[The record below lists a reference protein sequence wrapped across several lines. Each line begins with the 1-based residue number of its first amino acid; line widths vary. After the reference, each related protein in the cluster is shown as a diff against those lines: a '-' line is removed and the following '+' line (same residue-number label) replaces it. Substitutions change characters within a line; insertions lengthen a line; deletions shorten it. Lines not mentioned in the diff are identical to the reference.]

1 MDYSKAKW
9 SGKRGIPVNKVG
21 KKISSQ
27 SNWKP
32 PKSLQSRYGREVAV
46 GLTGYDAL
54 KKLQQEG
61 EGYIH
66 AAFHRSDI
74 GDIDAVW
81 GNPDSYG
88 ISHVIKRRGAENV
101 DLDGF
106 LKQISET
113 IENGEIKYDEKR
125 NNYNILYKRQM
136 IIVSKEYDG
145 ENVHLIVTG
154 FRTRKKKLQKSAKV
168 TKVFPL
174 IAITESRPQF
184 PFQLHLIYIL
194 QQNKASVAT
203 NNRGFSII
211 KTAL

>member
-1 MDYSKAKW
+1 MTDPRKLGIAFRAGMAFSLGRGLASGQIAVDSSISKKIQRW
-9 SGKRGIPVNKVG
+9 ITIKGTHIPIGKRGIPVNKVG

-32 PKSLQSRYGREVAV
+32 PKSLESRYGREVAV

-154 FRTRKKKLQKSAKV
+154 FRTRKKKL
-168 TKVFPL
+168 
-174 IAITESRPQF
+174 
-184 PFQLHLIYIL
+184 
-194 QQNKASVAT
+194 
-203 NNRGFSII
+203 
-211 KTAL
+211 

>member
-1 MDYSKAKW
+1 MDTNQARRLGQAFKMGLAFSLGRQLSNGEVATDSNISKKIQRW
-9 SGKRGIPVNKVG
+9 ITIKGTHVPIGKGGIPLNKVG

-32 PKSLQSRYGREVAV
+32 PKSLESRYGREVAV
-46 GLTGYDAL
+46 GLKGYEAL
-54 KKLQQEG
+54 RKLQQEG

-81 GNPDSYG
+81 GEPDSYG
-88 ISHVIKRRGAENV
+88 ISHVIKRRGSENV

-154 FRTRKKKLQKSAKV
+154 FRTRKKKL
-168 TKVFPL
+168 
-174 IAITESRPQF
+174 
-184 PFQLHLIYIL
+184 
-194 QQNKASVAT
+194 
-203 NNRGFSII
+203 
-211 KTAL
+211 